1 MPKLPL
7 HSFRQGWQSENLAR
21 YILSKFSFVAEPSN
35 ISDDLGSDFFCTLFK
50 IKKIQG
56 KDYLLPRNSFAIQI
70 KSIKTIEK
78 DNYRI
83 SITNKINYLEGLEVP
98 FFIGVVDRDDSKLTI
113 YSGEEIVH
121 FLTKSREKN
130 EIIIRLVDSI
140 QEKNVIQK
148 LEDGK
153 EIIGFPKLIEID
165 VKDNYEKISDE
176 IDKLFN
182 VCDLIHEN
190 ISSRKIK
197 EFIYKT
203 FTDEQYDNSCY
214 VIYSGKDSYSTY
226 EDNFILRLA
235 EAFYNLNWS
244 YNNKHFDLNDFN
256 MYEKI
261 YHDFKKHY
269 KNKYNK
275 DLPEI
280 LTSIYESLKQ
290 KLSNDI
296 LKRGQAND

>member
-21 YILSKFSFVAEPSN
+21 YILSKFSFIAEPSN

-50 IKKIQG
+50 IVKDQG
-56 KDYLLPRNSFAIQI
+56 KEYLFPRNSFAIQI
-70 KSIKTIEK
+70 KSIKTIKK

-83 SITNKINYLEGLEVP
+83 PITNKINYLEGLEVP

-121 FLTKSREKN
+121 FLTKSRENN

-148 LEDGK
+148 MEDGE
-153 EIIGFPKLIEID
+153 EIIGFPKLMEID
-165 VKDNYEKISDE
+165 VKDNYEKISEE

-182 VCDLIHEN
+182 VCDSIHEN
-190 ISSRKIK
+190 IASRKTK
-197 EFIYKT
+197 EYIYKT
-203 FTDEQYDNSCY
+203 FTDEQYNNFHY
-214 VIYSGKDSYSTY
+214 TIYSGKDSYSTY
-226 EDNFILRLA
+226 EENFILRLA

-244 YNNKHFDLNDFN
+244 YNSEHFDLNEFN
-256 MYEKI
+256 IYEKI

-269 KNKYNK
+269 TNKYNK

-280 LTSIYESLKQ
+280 LTHIYEILKK
-290 KLSNDI
+290 KLSYDI
-296 LKRGQAND
+296 F